1 MRKEEV
7 IAARKN
13 WLIRHNSYAFTFWKY
28 FDYEKLERISY
39 IGRGKDETFN
49 DVIIMCDTETSKE
62 TPGTVCRNYVVA
74 WTISV
79 RAYDMN
85 IVTLY
90 GTRPSEM
97 IDCIEKM
104 VVAMP
109 GEKTIFYF
117 HNLSYDWVFLRKFM
131 FRKWGL
137 PVHQLNTKSHY
148 PVFITF
154 ANGITFR
161 DSLILA
167 QRSLEKWAS
176 DLDVKH
182 KKASGFWDY
191 DKIRNQGE
199 RFNPHEKTYI
209 EHDTLAGVECIQKTM
224 DTLNKRIY
232 AIPYTATGIVREA
245 VRKIGK
251 ENRARERFLRIVPEY
266 EIQLILECVFHG
278 GYVHNNRYYVEKII
292 RMLLDAYDFASS
304 YPFEMLAG
312 KVPME
317 KFKPLNKVVSPEFI
331 LQNMDNY
338 GYLIRLVMV
347 KPKLKHGVVMP
358 VLQRSKM
365 VRIVNSVED
374 NGRVLCAAYAEI
386 WINELDLDLIV
397 SQYEFETVFCTDVY
411 FSRKDYMPKWYT
423 DYVYQC
429 FVDKTKLKTA
439 GDPVAYAMAKGRINS
454 LYGMLVQRPVKL
466 MIEEQYLTGEY
477 DTAEDQDEKALYEKY
492 VNNHNSILP
501 YQWGVWITSGS
512 MYRLFKLGAACSGQ
526 DESGNPRIWLYSDT
540 DSAYGVN
547 WNKEALAAYN
557 EECKQKLL
565 ARGYGAVLHN
575 GREYWL
581 GVAEL
586 DGTYT
591 EFVSVGAK
599 RYAVRDAKTGKL
611 KITVAGVPKSGVNC
625 LHDDL
630 RNFHAG
636 FIFDGA
642 TTGKKQHTYFYENDI
657 TTDANGNERGDSI
670 DLSPANYLLDSVRNV
685 DYEKIFREEISI
697 QVYE

>member
-74 WTISV
+74 WTISI
-79 RAYDMN
+79 RAYDIN

-191 DKIRNQGE
+191 EKIRNQGE

-266 EIQLILECVFHG
+266 EIQLILEQVFHG
-278 GYVHNNRYYVEKII
+278 GYVHNNRYYIEKIVKKI
-292 RMLLDAYDFASS
+292 LTEAYDFASS
-304 YPFEMLAG
+304 YPFIMCAF

-317 KFKPLNKVVSPEFI
+317 KFKALRKVVSPEFI
-331 LQNMDNY
+331 TANMENY
-338 GYLIRLVMV
+338 GYLARLVMV
-347 KPKLKHGVVMP
+347 KPCLKSNKITMP

-365 VRIVNSVED
+365 VKIVNGVED
-374 NGRVLCAAYAEI
+374 NGRILCAAYAEI
-386 WINELDLDLIV
+386 WVNEFDIDLITQ
-397 SQYEFETVFCTDVY
+397 QYNFETVFCTDVY
-411 FSRKDYMPKWYT
+411 FSRKDYLPKWYA

-429 FVDKTKLKTA
+429 FVDKCKLKNA
-439 GDPVAYAMAKGRINS
+439 GDPVAYSMAKSRVNS
-454 LYGMLVQRPVKL
+454 LYGMLVQRPVKV
-466 MIEEQYLTGEY
+466 MIEELYLTGEY
-477 DTAEDQDEKALYEKY
+477 EPAEGQNEKELYDKY
-492 VNNHNSILP
+492 INNHNSILP
-501 YQWGVWITSGS
+501 YQWGVWVTSIA
-512 MYRLFKLGAACSGQ
+512 MHNLFKLGKCAGT
-526 DESGNPRIWLYSDT
+526 WLYSDT
-540 DSAYGVN
+540 DSCYGNN
-547 WNKEALAAYN
+547 WNYDAIEAYN
-557 EECKQKLL
+557 EDCKQKLL
-565 ARGYGAVLHN
+565 ARGYGPVHV
-575 GREYWL
+575 GKDTFWL

-591 EFVSVGAK
+591 EFISVGAK
-599 RYAVRDAKTGKL
+599 RYAVRKKKNNQL

-642 TTGKKQHTYFYENDI
+642 TTGKKQHTYFYESDI